1 MIRYSL
7 RCKKGHEFE
16 AWFRSGADYDN
27 GVGSACPMCGSK
39 KVEKALMAPALAR
52 SANVGKPEK
61 SEKPETSA
69 KLEASKTPD
78 RVTLAAAP
86 DPRLKAMREA
96 LKEIR
101 RHVVENAEHVG
112 PRFAE
117 EARKI
122 HYDEIEP
129 RAIYG
134 EATGEEAQALADE
147 GIEFQPLPT
156 LPEDQ
161 N

>member
-7 RCKKGHEFE
+7 RCKNGHAFE
-16 AWFRSGADYDN
+16 AWFRSGADYDK
-27 GVGSACPMCGSK
+27 GGGSACPVCGSK

-52 SANVGKPEK
+52 STNVGNVGMPEK
-61 SEKPETSA
+61 SEKPE
-69 KLEASKTPD
+69 ASEKPD
-78 RVTLAAAP
+78 KVTLAAAP

-112 PRFAE
+112 DRFAE
-117 EARKI
+117 EARKM

-134 EATGEEAQALADE
+134 EATGEEAQALAEE
-147 GIEFQPLPT
+147 GIEFQPLPS